1 MFKYAALAVIPY
13 PLTQEI
19 GADYLACCLACKNIY
34 NTACCLPLLLTN
46 PFADTVMTRTHTNV
60 GFSDS
65 SAYLLLTF
73 AHRIYCIKLIVS
85 FYDIYGEMSI
95 VILHKK
101 YM

>member
-19 GADYLACCLACKNIY
+19 GADYLAEKDRR
-34 NTACCLPLLLTN
+34 CLPLLLTN

-73 AHRIYCIKLIVS
+73 AHRIYHIKLIIL
-85 FYDIYGEMSI
+85 FYVIFGKMSI
-95 VILHKK
+95 VILHKNRRK
-101 YM
+101 FYKI

>member
-19 GADYLACCLACKNIY
+19 GADYLACENIY

-73 AHRIYCIKLIVS
+73 AHRIYYIKLTVS
-85 FYDIYGEMSI
+85 FYDIYGKMSI

-101 YM
+101 RVQNL